1 MNNDYHT
8 ISKTAIFCFVLFY
21 FIFFSFLI
29 YISIENHFYMTD
41 KLDVKIFR

>member
-8 ISKTAIFCFVLFY
+8 ISKTAIFLFCFVLFY
-21 FIFFSFLI
+21 FSFLI

-41 KLDVKIFR
+41 KLDVKTFR